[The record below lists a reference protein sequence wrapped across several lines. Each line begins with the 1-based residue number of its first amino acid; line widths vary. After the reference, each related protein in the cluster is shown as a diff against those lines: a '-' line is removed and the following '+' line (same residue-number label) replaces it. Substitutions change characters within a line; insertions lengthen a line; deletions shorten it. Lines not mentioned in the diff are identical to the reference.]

1 MRCDVGTRYLAV
13 STGQKTR
20 VGSVTIDHFFQK
32 SIYYVIS
39 ANGFRAADSSS
50 DWVTRW
56 RLLRKKTGSMKA
68 KQKLDE
74 KALKENELISWSEKQ
89 LGSLQPYW
97 QQIVL
102 AIALGFLAFIAIAY
116 FVENKA
122 SREAAK
128 WQDLSTS
135 IWNSENTNDIS
146 DLTYFAQEYPNDT
159 AGLWALQLAA
169 DYELRSGIRQ
179 FTDDR
184 KAGLDKVKK
193 AVGLYQQVVD
203 SNAKKT
209 TMLQR
214 RSVFGLAYAAESSG
228 DFETARKYYQQIVDE
243 GEKGPFFEAANRGRQ
258 RSTSDAYVAI
268 FNKFRDWEDASG
280 IAPGPV
286 LPSRPNINF
295 PDIDDL
301 SPGSGGEFGAA
312 GSGNIQKPATTAIPA
327 SSATDQSNG
336 DDRSANENKDEK
348 EDDQA
353 GIPAAEPGDT
363 GDESGDAN
371 TEEKPSENESGGGG

>member
-1 MRCDVGTRYLAV
+1 M
-13 STGQKTR
+13 
-20 VGSVTIDHFFQK
+20 
-32 SIYYVIS
+32 IS
-39 ANGFRAADSSS
+39 ANGFRAADPSS
-50 DWVTRW
+50 DLVKRW

-74 KALKENELISWSEKQ
+74 KALKENELISWGEKQ

-146 DLTYFAQEYPNDT
+146 DLTYFAQEYPNDA

-169 DYELRSGIRQ
+169 DYELRSGIQQ
-179 FTDDR
+179 FTVDR

-214 RSVFGLAYAAESSG
+214 RSVFGLAYAAESAG
-228 DFETARKYYQQIVDE
+228 DFETARKYYQQVIDE
-243 GEKGPFFEAANRGRQ
+243 GEKGPFFEAATRGLQ

-286 LPSRPNINF
+286 LPSRPDISF
-295 PDIDDL
+295 PDGDDL
-301 SPGSGGEFGAA
+301 SPGSGGEFGAT
-312 GSGNIQKPATTAIPA
+312 GSGNIQKPATTPIPA
-327 SSATDQSNG
+327 SSATDESIG
-336 DDRSANENKDEK
+336 DDRTVNENKDEK
-348 EDDQA
+348 SDDQA
-353 GIPAAEPGDT
+353 AKPATESSDT
-363 GDESGDAN
+363 GDKSGDSN
-371 TEEKPSENESGGGG
+371 TEEKPSEAESGGGG